1 MTGNKCSGFCLMLL
15 QVVVWTRFVLLNL
28 CVRVCFAYHGTW
40 MPPGGTKSKGP
51 VTPCGPS
58 TSAGQPNLCKAPQ
71 SFMRSG
77 WRGMVF
83 EACGREIG
91 KEEREGHR
99 ERGRDGERESRRDRE
114 RDRLE
119 CRLSS
124 CAKRKKERE
133 REGEV
138 DR

>member
-1 MTGNKCSGFCLMLL
+1 
-15 QVVVWTRFVLLNL
+15 
-28 CVRVCFAYHGTW
+28 

-91 KEEREGHR
+91 KEEREGDR
-99 ERGRDGERESRRDRE
+99 ERGRDGERESRRETESETDSNVGSLLAQKE
-114 RDRLE
+114 R
-119 CRLSS
+119 
-124 CAKRKKERE
+124 KRERE
-133 REGEV
+133 RERWI
-138 DR
+138 DRE